1 MKCISSCSNCQIS
14 SVFFTLFVKHSYSMC
29 QLNVKE
35 DTWPKFDFTIL
46 AQLDHFHML
55 EQPTPFLDVLV
66 VLLVD
71 CCWLDLIV
79 SNRLEPRETEP
90 VDQME
95 TNCVSSFARNRK
107 YFSKNILLRRVE
119 FGIWLSNTPEN
130 FEISRGKVE

>member
-1 MKCISSCSNCQIS
+1 
-14 SVFFTLFVKHSYSMC
+14 MC

-35 DTWPKFDFTIL
+35 DTWPQFDFTIL

>member
-1 MKCISSCSNCQIS
+1 MYFIMFKLSY
-14 SVFFTLFVKHSYSMC
+14 FFSIFRHSFSMC

-107 YFSKNILLRRVE
+107 CFSQNVKP
-119 FGIWLSNTPEN
+119 FLSRNWSK
-130 FEISRGKVE
+130 ISLCCRQIIYDT

>member
-55 EQPTPFLDVLV
+55 EQPTPFLDRAAEV
-66 VLLVD
+66 VAALQPG
-71 CCWLDLIV
+71 C
-79 SNRLEPRETEP
+79 EEMERE
-90 VDQME
+90 
-95 TNCVSSFARNRK
+95 
-107 YFSKNILLRRVE
+107 
-119 FGIWLSNTPEN
+119 
-130 FEISRGKVE
+130 